1 MKIFKNYRFY
11 LILFILIV
19 FVAALIIT
27 TQSFLYNNDVSSL
40 YGNRLEGVE
49 NVKISEQKTSTIIE
63 KVTDYDEVKSVSID
77 INGRIINVVIREK
90 EDLKVELAKE
100 LPSIVLNE
108 FTDLELEFYDFQ
120 FFVVSENYS
129 LIGYKNS
136 TAEEVVWSQVSEVD
150 EDEE

>member
-40 YGNRLEGVE
+40 YGNRLDGVE